1 MPGSLLQ
8 SVNLDSTY
16 TTHWEYTQV
25 GPDRS
30 WANSSTGIMTVPAT
44 PAHPFVTGDVMY
56 VRFLSN
62 FTTSITEGK
71 YYAIVVSSTQ
81 LKYASTKENALNN
94 ISLSIPAT
102 IVAPS
107 IGTNGSGIGNTPAC
121 GYNFTSFLTAHNPN
135 TWLASSRSADA
146 FDVSKNVR
154 IEVTIQKTKGGSS
167 LALATPNFSSCFGLA
182 FTRTNDVIGWFP
194 GDVASY
200 NINFTGTFRFE
211 IEDRRVSM
219 KVKLVNNS
227 FVTLYTSSQLSPNS
241 APFYFYANF
250 GLVGT
255 SAADCTIT
263 YL

>member
-194 GDVASY
+194 GDAASY

>member
-182 FTRTNDVIGWFP
+182 FMRTNDVIGWFP